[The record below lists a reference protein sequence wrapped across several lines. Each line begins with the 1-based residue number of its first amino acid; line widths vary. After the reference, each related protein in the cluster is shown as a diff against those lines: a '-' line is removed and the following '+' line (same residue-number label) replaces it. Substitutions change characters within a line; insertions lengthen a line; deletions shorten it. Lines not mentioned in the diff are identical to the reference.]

1 MNSPKLIIDNIN
13 KKFGTKSVLEDISFE
28 IKAGE
33 FISLLGS
40 SGCGKTTLLRI
51 IMGIEKPDIGSVI
64 KDGVD
69 ITNFKPSDRGMGIV
83 FQNYALFPNMT
94 VYENIEFALKEKKIP
109 YTYIDKK
116 GKERTKF
123 KHLNK
128 EEIEEKVSSVI
139 KIVGLNDHVYKKP
152 SMLSGG
158 QQQRVAIARTLVL
171 NPDII
176 LFDEPM
182 AALDAD
188 IRMLLRKEIKN
199 IQKELNVTM
208 IYVTHDQ
215 EEAFAMSDKI
225 IVMHDCRISQMGTPQ
240 EIYKNPANDFV
251 KKFVVGHLDEK
262 VESIEKSIKWE
273 LF

>member
-1 MNSPKLIIDNIN
+1 MNSPKLIINNIN

-28 IKAGE
+28 INTGE
-33 FISLLGS
+33 FVSLLGS

-64 KDGVD
+64 KDGVN
-69 ITNFKPSDRGMGIV
+69 ITNYKPSYRGMGIV

-94 VYENIEFALKEKKIP
+94 VYENIEFALKEKKVP
-109 YTYIDKK
+109 HTYIDKK

-123 KHLNK
+123 KHFSK
-128 EEIEEKVSSVI
+128 KEIEEKVSTVI
-139 KIVGLNDHVYKKP
+139 KMVGLNDHVYKKP

-225 IVMHDCRISQMGTPQ
+225 IVMHDCRIAQMGTPQ

-262 VESIEKSIKWE
+262 VESIEKSIK
-273 LF
+273 

>member
-1 MNSPKLIIDNIN
+1 MDSPKLLINNIN

-28 IKAGE
+28 INTGE
-33 FISLLGS
+33 FVSLLGS

-64 KDGVD
+64 KDGVN
-69 ITNFKPSDRGMGIV
+69 ITNYKPSYRGMGIV

-94 VYENIEFALKEKKIP
+94 VYENIEFALKEKKVP
-109 YTYIDKK
+109 HTYIDKK

-123 KHLNK
+123 KHFSK
-128 EEIEEKVSSVI
+128 KEIEEKVSTVI
-139 KIVGLNDHVYKKP
+139 KMVGLNDHVYKKP

-225 IVMHDCRISQMGTPQ
+225 IVMHDCGIAQMGTPQ

-262 VESIEKSIKWE
+262 VESIEKSIK
-273 LF
+273 

>member
-1 MNSPKLIIDNIN
+1 MSKNKLIIENIN
-13 KKFGTKSVLEDISFE
+13 KKYGTKSVLEDISFE
-28 IKAGE
+28 IKEGE

-40 SGCGKTTLLRI
+40 SGCGKTTLLKI
-51 IMGIEKPDIGSVI
+51 IVGIEKPDIGTI
-64 KDGVD
+64 LKDGIN
-69 ITNFKPSDRGMGIV
+69 ITDYKPSERGMGIV

-109 YTYIDKK
+109 FTFINKK
-116 GKERTKF
+116 GNKKIKY
-123 KHLNK
+123 KHLTK
-128 EEIEEKVSSVI
+128 EEIANKISTVV

-188 IRMLLRKEIKN
+188 IRMTLRKEIKT
-199 IQKELNVTM
+199 IQKEFNVTM

-225 IVMHDCRISQMGTPQ
+225 IVMNDCRIAQIGTPQ
-240 EIYKNPANDFV
+240 EIYKNPTNEFV

-262 VESIEKSIKWE
+262 LESIEKSIK
-273 LF
+273 